1 MPKLQPRP
9 RLKLRLNPRRRS
21 LQSRP
26 LTFRSRLAR
35 LLSRPRPFQRR
46 QYRLPRLPRLL
57 RLRLLRP
64 SRPRLLVGLDKAGTD
79 AWTM

>member
-1 MPKLQPRP
+1 MHRPLPRP

-35 LLSRPRPFQRR
+35 LLSRPRPFQHR
-46 QYRLPRLPRLL
+46 QYRLL

>member
-1 MPKLQPRP
+1 MHRPRPKLLP
-9 RLKLRLNPRRRS
+9 KLRLNPRRRS

-35 LLSRPRPFQRR
+35 LLSRPRPLQHR
-46 QYRLPRLPRLL
+46 QYRLPRLL

>member
-9 RLKLRLNPRRRS
+9 RLKLRLNPRCRS
-21 LQSRP
+21 LQSRS

-35 LLSRPRPFQRR
+35 LLSRPRPFQHR
-46 QYRLPRLPRLL
+46 QYRLFRLP

-64 SRPRLLVGLDKAGTD
+64 SRPRLLAGSDKAGTD

>member
-46 QYRLPRLPRLL
+46 QYRLPRLL